1 MTCLSPFGLTAT
13 EAARQRIVFSTGS
26 DGLHAEQLR
35 VHRKT
40 LNINM
45 FSQRAAGQIWPMV
58 KCWTTSER
66 QVTGCRLAGRRDDS
80 GSGSAM
86 LWCRTPVART
96 FDAGGSHARE
106 TGRF

>member
-13 EAARQRIVFSTGS
+13 EAARQHIFLSTGS
-26 DGLHAEQLR
+26 DGLHTEQLR

-58 KCWTTSER
+58 KCWTTIREARDGLQTYWPPRRFRIRER
-66 QVTGCRLAGRRDDS
+66 YALVPNT
-80 GSGSAM
+80 
-86 LWCRTPVART
+86 VART
-96 FDAGGSHARE
+96 FDAGGSRARE
-106 TGRF
+106 TG